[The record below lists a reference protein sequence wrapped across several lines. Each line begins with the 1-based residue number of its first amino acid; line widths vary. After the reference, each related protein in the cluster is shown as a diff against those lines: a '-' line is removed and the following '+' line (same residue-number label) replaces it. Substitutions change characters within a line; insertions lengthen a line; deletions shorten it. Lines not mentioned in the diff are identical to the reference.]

1 MAASKTRAAQS
12 RKKQGEAGHRSQ
24 GHPVMEAGK
33 NQKELE
39 GEISVPDDLSYT
51 NM

>member
-1 MAASKTRAAQS
+1 MAASKTRVAPS

-33 NQKELE
+33 NQELE
-39 GEISVPDDLSYT
+39 GEISVPDDLFYT